1 MQPVV
6 LASASPRRRALLEAA
21 GIVLL
26 VRPTD
31 SDEAERPGEDPRA
44 YCLRVALEKA
54 RAADDHSPDGG
65 PPLRVVA
72 ADTTV
77 ALDAWIPGKPGT
89 AERAVDTLRRLS
101 GRWHQVHTAVV
112 VRDEARTR
120 SRVVTT
126 RVKFRALSE
135 AEITTYVATGEPLD
149 RAGAYAIQ
157 GGGGALVDRVVGSY
171 TGVVGLPL
179 RETLELLGTPR

>member
-1 MQPVV
+1 
-6 LASASPRRRALLEAA
+6 
-21 GIVLL
+21 
-26 VRPTD
+26 
-31 SDEAERPGEDPRA
+31 
-44 YCLRVALEKA
+44 
-54 RAADDHSPDGG
+54 
-65 PPLRVVA
+65 
-72 ADTTV
+72 
-77 ALDAWIPGKPGT
+77 
-89 AERAVDTLRRLS
+89 
-101 GRWHQVHTAVV
+101 VHTAVV

-135 AEITTYVATGEPLD
+135 AEIATYVATGEPLD